1 MQEIRIKQKSN
12 ASRKR
17 ERVHPPD
24 RKAPPR
30 REHVEEDEVEG
41 GEPPHVRVRVGSG
54 ICGEIHRGRQCGV
67 HHREHGE
74 AHEEGGRGVG
84 ADEHGDEDREHRAD
98 AAQGVL
104 FFHGAGESGS
114 VLFRVAVALDGHDRK
129 AETPHLRACGRWY
142 IAPTGLV
149 KMNMAA
155 GDAQSEDVHRE
166 DAHRE
171 DARGEDARIENVHM
185 ENAATPQPCALCEL
199 TGGDNEIAEAVNA
212 YVLENMGRVH
222 LREMATQVCEQINK
236 IPGKNMTP
244 LQFEEHVR
252 HHMRHQRVVLSMLL
266 DDLLGVAGRARDA
279 CVVVDSETSAQHV
292 DAKMLTAYLKT
303 IDSINAL
310 YRSEALRER
319 RE

>member
-1 MQEIRIKQKSN
+1 
-12 ASRKR
+12 
-17 ERVHPPD
+17 
-24 RKAPPR
+24 
-30 REHVEEDEVEG
+30 
-41 GEPPHVRVRVGSG
+41 
-54 ICGEIHRGRQCGV
+54 
-67 HHREHGE
+67 
-74 AHEEGGRGVG
+74 
-84 ADEHGDEDREHRAD
+84 
-98 AAQGVL
+98 
-104 FFHGAGESGS
+104 
-114 VLFRVAVALDGHDRK
+114 
-129 AETPHLRACGRWY
+129 
-142 IAPTGLV
+142 
-149 KMNMAA
+149 MNMAVE
-155 GDAQSEDVHRE
+155 DARRE
-166 DAHRE
+166 DAQM
-171 DARGEDARIENVHM
+171 GNSQIENVPT
-185 ENAATPQPCALCEL
+185 ENTTTTQPCALCEL

-244 LQFEEHVR
+244 AQFEEHVR